1 LVSRIQDFRKIT
13 GNAASTA
20 LLLLAVSAV
29 LQTQAQTQSPNPNPP
44 QPTTY
49 KPTVASL
56 DEHPL
61 PQWYDDAK
69 LGVMVVWGLY
79 SVPGWAP
86 LSHPEHD
93 FASTDFI
100 RNSPY
105 AEWYYNVSRI
115 EGTPT
120 YAYNREHYGAAHNY
134 YDFAAD
140 FSRESRA
147 WSPDKMAAIFKDAGI
162 RYVVFSTKFHDG
174 YGMWPSAVPNPNQ
187 RDVNFQRDYMGE
199 LTAAVEKSGM
209 RMGIYY
215 SGGFDWTFNRGPIET
230 NPDYDAVKPETVAY
244 GTYADAQI
252 KELIDRY
259 HPAVLWND
267 IDWPRSGDALADMA
281 YYYNAVPDGVVDDRY
296 GVPHAD
302 FNTKEYTR
310 FDEIQPKK
318 WEANRGL
325 GQSFGYNRAEG
336 EANTIAP
343 AELIALLADVVSKN
357 GNLLLGIGPEA
368 DGSIAPVQMERL
380 AALGAWMKQNGEAIY
395 GTRPWTRATGETAD
409 GQQVRFTQK
418 AGALYAILVGAPKS
432 ASVVIRNLK
441 AQAGSAVE
449 LLGEAKPLAW
459 KQQGADLEV
468 ELPATLPGKYA
479 YVLRLSQ

>member
-1 LVSRIQDFRKIT
+1 
-13 GNAASTA
+13 
-20 LLLLAVSAV
+20 
-29 LQTQAQTQSPNPNPP
+29 
-44 QPTTY
+44 
-49 KPTVASL
+49 
-56 DEHPL
+56 
-61 PQWYDDAK
+61 
-69 LGVMVVWGLY
+69 
-79 SVPGWAP
+79 
-86 LSHPEHD
+86 
-93 FASTDFI
+93 
-100 RNSPY
+100 
-105 AEWYYNVSRI
+105 
-115 EGTPT
+115 
-120 YAYNREHYGAAHNY
+120 
-134 YDFAAD
+134 
-140 FSRESRA
+140 
-147 WSPDKMAAIFKDAGI
+147 
-162 RYVVFSTKFHDG
+162 
-174 YGMWPSAVPNPNQ
+174 MWPSAVPNPNQ
-187 RDVNFQRDYMGE
+187 RDVNFPRDYMGE

-244 GTYADAQI
+244 GAYADAQI
-252 KELIDRY
+252 RELIDRY

-380 AALGAWMKQNGEAIY
+380 VALGAWMKQNGEAIY
-395 GTRPWTRATGETAD
+395 GTRPWTRASGETAD

-418 AGALYAILVGAPKS
+418 AGALYAILLGAPKS
-432 ASVVIRNLK
+432 ATVVIRNLK
-441 AQAGSAVE
+441 APAGSDVS

>member
-1 LVSRIQDFRKIT
+1 MVSIVKIARM
-13 GNAASTA
+13 AAATC
-20 LLLLAVSAV
+20 LLLAVAAQSQSQHSAPS
-29 LQTQAQTQSPNPNPP
+29 QIHAATAY
-44 QPTTY
+44 QPTL
-49 KPTVASL
+49 ASL
-56 DEHPL
+56 DAHPL
-61 PQWYDDAK
+61 PQWYADAK

-93 FASTDFI
+93 FTSTDYI
-100 RNSPY
+100 RNNPY

-120 YAYNREHYGAAHNY
+120 YTYNREHYGAAHHY

-140 FSRESRA
+140 FSRASRA
-147 WSPDKMAAIFKDAGI
+147 WNPDKMAAIFKHSGS
-162 RYVVFSTKFHDG
+162 RYVVFTAKFHDG
-174 YGMWPSAVPNPNQ
+174 YGMWPSEVPNPNQ
-187 RDVNFQRDYMGE
+187 PEINFQRDYVGE

-209 RMGIYY
+209 RMGLYY

-230 NPDYDAVKPETVAY
+230 NPDYEAVKPETVAY

-252 KELIDRY
+252 KELIARY
-259 HPAVLWND
+259 HPSVLWND
-267 IDWPRSGDALADMA
+267 IDWPRSGNALADMA

-302 FNTKEYTR
+302 FNTQEYTR
-310 FDEIQPKK
+310 FDEIKAKK
-318 WEANRGL
+318 WEENRGL

-343 AELIALLADVVSKN
+343 EDLIALLADVVSKN

-380 AALGAWMKQNGEAIY
+380 EALGAWVKQNGEAIY
-395 GTRPWTRATGETAD
+395 GTRPWTRASGETGD

-418 AGALYAILVGAPKS
+418 DGAVYAILLGAPKS
-432 ASVVIRNLK
+432 QTVIIRNL
-441 AQAGSAVE
+441 SAPVGATVS
-449 LLGEAKPLAW
+449 LLGEPKPLAW
-459 KQQGADLEV
+459 KQEGTDLRV
-468 ELPATLPGKYA
+468 ELSASLPGKYA
-479 YVLRLSQ
+479 YVLRLRE